1 MPHKEDARIRILTG
15 VYERLA
21 MPQDKVCELDL
32 GCGTGSF
39 SVALA
44 ASYPERFIICAD
56 VMLGR
61 LRKVVR
67 RSNHQS
73 VENLEV
79 LRVEARHLLG
89 IMMPDASLDRI
100 RLSLF
105 ILTLSIFLCGDHYD
119 AVCSTHAV
127 D

>member
-1 MPHKEDARIRILTG
+1 MPHKEDAKIRILTG
-15 VYERLA
+15 AYERLVLPA
-21 MPQDKVCELDL
+21 DKVCELDL

-44 ASYPERFIICAD
+44 ASYPERHIMCAD

-67 RSNHQS
+67 RSNHQG
-73 VENLEV
+73 VENLHV

-89 IMMPDASLDRI
+89 LMIPDASLDRI
-100 RLSLF
+100 HL
-105 ILTLSIFLCGDHYD
+105 LCRRPICRTSVRWRGSS
-119 AVCSTHAV
+119 AAEW
-127 D
+127 